1 MTAMSAV
8 LPLAT
13 LASSLLTAAVIF
25 MLPEQAVRTRTALNL
40 AAALI
45 KLVLVIWMAR
55 GLVAGEVY
63 AVEFQVVEGLNF
75 VLQVD
80 ELGLTFA
87 GLSSLLWLFTT
98 IYAIGYLE
106 DSPNR
111 RRFFGFFSLC
121 VASTLGISLAGN
133 LFTLLIFYELLTL
146 STYPLVAHRGTPK
159 ALAAATV
166 YLRYTLSAG
175 LVLMIGMVA
184 LQVLAGDLR
193 FGQQEILAAL
203 GPEAQ
208 PWLIGLFWLMI
219 LGFGVK
225 AALVPLHGWLPRAMV
240 APAPVSAL
248 LHAVAVVKAGAFGIV
263 RLVYDVYGIGF
274 SEALGVL
281 DGLVVIAC
289 VTIIYGSLRALTQQ
303 ELKPRLAYSTVSQ
316 VSYIVLGIGLFGPL
330 GTIAAL
336 AHLLHQGLMKVTL
349 FFCAGNYAEE
359 LGIHRI
365 DELDGVGRRMPL
377 SSLAFTVGALG
388 MIGMPP
394 VVGFISKWMLGMGA
408 VQAGMPWVIAVLV
421 ASTLLNAAYFLPI
434 LNRLWF
440 RPGPAHGVGTWP
452 AERAPSRL
460 ETSAWLLL
468 PALATALLSLLA
480 GMLAGLPFSPLQW
493 ATRVVE
499 QTYLMP

>member
-1 MTAMSAV
+1 MSAF

-13 LASSLLTAAVIF
+13 LASSLLTAGVIF
-25 MLPEQAVRTRTALNL
+25 MLPEQAVRTRTAFNL

-45 KLVLVIWMAR
+45 KLALVMWMAW
-55 GLVAGEVY
+55 GLMEGQVY
-63 AVEFQVVEGLNF
+63 AVEFPIAEGLNF
-75 VLQVD
+75 VLRVD
-80 ELGLTFA
+80 ALGLTFA

-106 DSPNR
+106 ESPNR

-146 STYPLVAHRGTPK
+146 STYPLVAHRGTPQ

-175 LVLMIGMVA
+175 LVLMVGMVA

-193 FGQQEILAAL
+193 FGQQETLAAL
-203 GPEAQ
+203 GPEAR
-208 PWLIGLFWLMI
+208 PWLIGLFWLLI

-248 LHAVAVVKAGAFGIV
+248 LHAVAVVKAGAFGII

-274 SEALGVL
+274 SAALGVL
-281 DGLVVIAC
+281 DGLVLIAC
-289 VTIIYGSLRALTQQ
+289 VTIVYGSLRALAQQ

-377 SSLAFTVGALG
+377 SSIAFSIGALG

-408 VQAGMPWVIAVLV
+408 VQAEMPWVIAVLV

-434 LNRLWF
+434 INRLWF
-440 RPGPAHGVGTWP
+440 RRGPAHGVGNWP

-480 GMLAGLPFSPLQW
+480 GILAGLPFSPLQW
-493 ATRVVE
+493 ATRVVQ
-499 QTYLMP
+499 QTYLM

>member
-1 MTAMSAV
+1 VSAF

-25 MLPEQAVRTRTALNL
+25 ALPEGAVRTRTMLNL
-40 AAALI
+40 AAALV
-45 KLVLVIWMAR
+45 KMVLVIWMAR
-55 GLVAGEVY
+55 GLTAGAVY
-63 AVEFQVVEGLNF
+63 GVEFPVAEGLRF

-80 ELGLTFA
+80 ALGLTFA
-87 GLSSLLWLFTT
+87 ALSSLLWLFTT

-121 VASTLGISLAGN
+121 VASTIGISLAGN

-146 STYPLVAHRGTPK
+146 STYPMVAHRGTPQ

-175 LVLMIGMVA
+175 LALMIGMVA
-184 LQVLAGDLR
+184 LHALAGDQR
-193 FGQQEILAAL
+193 FGQHERLAAL
-203 GPEAQ
+203 DPSHHGL
-208 PWLIGLFWLMI
+208 LIGLFWVLI

-274 SEALGVL
+274 SAALDVL
-281 DGLVVIAC
+281 DGLVVIAA
-289 VTIIYGSLRALTQQ
+289 VTIVYGSLRALTQQ
-303 ELKPRLAYSTVSQ
+303 ELKPRLAFSTVSQ
-316 VSYIVLGIGLFGPL
+316 VSYIILGIGLFGPL

-394 VVGFISKWMLGMGA
+394 LVGFITKWTLGMGA
-408 VQAGMPWVIAVLV
+408 VQADMPWVIAVLV

-440 RPGPAHGVGTWP
+440 RRGPVHGVGTWP
-452 AERAPSRL
+452 AERASSRL

-468 PALATALLSLLA
+468 PALATALLSLVA

-493 ATRVVE
+493 ATRVAN
-499 QTYLMP
+499 QSYLAP

>member
-1 MTAMSAV
+1 VTAI

-13 LASSLLTAAVIF
+13 LASSLLTALLIF
-25 MLPEQAVRTRTALNL
+25 MLPEQAVRTRTLLNL
-40 AAALI
+40 AAALT
-45 KLVLVIWMAR
+45 KLLLVAWMAL
-55 GLVAGEVY
+55 GLTEGQHY
-63 AVEFQVVEGLNF
+63 GLSFTLVEGVSF
-75 VLQVD
+75 VLEVD
-80 ELGLTFA
+80 KLGLTFA

-106 DSPNR
+106 GSPNR

-121 VASTLGISLAGN
+121 VASTLGVSLAGN

-146 STYPLVAHRGTPK
+146 STYPLVAHRGTPQ

-175 LVLMIGMVA
+175 LLLMVGMAA
-184 LQVLAGDLR
+184 LQVLAGDAR
-193 FGQQEILAAL
+193 FGELQTLREL
-203 GPEAQ
+203 GPAHH
-208 PWLIGLFWLMI
+208 PLLIGLFWLLI
-219 LGFGVK
+219 IGFGVK

-274 SEALGVL
+274 AQSLGVL
-281 DGLVVIAC
+281 DGLVIIAS
-289 VTIIYGSLRALTQQ
+289 VTIVYGSLRALTQQ
-303 ELKPRLAYSTVSQ
+303 ELKPRLAFSTVSQ

-336 AHLLHQGLMKVTL
+336 AHLIHQGLMKVTL

-377 SSLAFTVGALG
+377 SSLAFTLGALG
-388 MIGMPP
+388 MIGLPP
-394 VVGFISKWMLGMGA
+394 VVGFISKWTLGLGA
-408 VQAGMPWVIAVLV
+408 VQAGKPWVIGVLV
-421 ASTLLNAAYFLPI
+421 ASPLLNMAYFLPI
-434 LNRLWF
+434 LHRLWF
-440 RPGPAHGVGTWP
+440 RGGPAPGVGAWP
-452 AERAPSRL
+452 RERPPGRL
-460 ETSAWLLL
+460 ETSTWLLL
-468 PALATALLSLLA
+468 PALATALLSLMA

-493 ATRVVE
+493 ATLVVR
-499 QTYLMP
+499 QSYLLP

>member
-1 MTAMSAV
+1 MSAL

-13 LASSLLTAAVIF
+13 LASSLITAAVIF

-40 AAALI
+40 AAALV
-45 KLVLVIWMAR
+45 KLVLVIWMTR

-63 AVEFQVVEGLNF
+63 AVEFPVVPGLGF
-75 VLQVD
+75 VLHVD

-87 GLSSLLWLFTT
+87 ALSSLLWLFTT
-98 IYAIGYLE
+98 MYAIGYLE
-106 DSPNR
+106 GSPNR

-121 VASTLGISLAGN
+121 VASTIGISLAGN
-133 LFTLLIFYELLTL
+133 LFTLLIFYEMLTL
-146 STYPLVAHRGTPK
+146 STYPLVAHRGTPQ

-175 LVLMIGMVA
+175 LVLMVGMVA
-184 LQVLAGDLR
+184 LHVVAGDLR
-193 FGQQEILAAL
+193 FGRQEVLALLGSGQEAL
-203 GPEAQ
+203 
-208 PWLIGLFWLMI
+208 LIGLFWVLL

-263 RLVYDVYGIGF
+263 RLVYDIYGIGF
-274 SEALGVL
+274 SAALGVL
-281 DGLVVIAC
+281 DGLVVIAS
-289 VTIIYGSLRALTQQ
+289 VTIVYGSVRALTQR
-303 ELKPRLAYSTVSQ
+303 ELKPRLAFSTVSQ

-377 SSLAFTVGALG
+377 SSLAFTIGALG

-394 VVGFISKWMLGMGA
+394 VAGFITKWTLGLGA
-408 VQAGMPWVIAVLV
+408 VQANMPWVIAVLV

-440 RPGPAHGVGTWP
+440 RRGPAQGVGTWP
-452 AERAPSRL
+452 DERAPSRF
-460 ETSAWLLL
+460 ETSAWLLV

-493 ATRVVE
+493 ATRVVQ
-499 QTYLMP
+499 QTYPVIPL